1 MGWIKDYSHNV
12 SLRNLTQTCIGFM
25 CMYKYIYINI
35 KTYVYIY
42 IHTYIYIYMC
52 VYVYILCL
60 LVEHGRDDYICNRGV
75 YGKLCFR
82 VNVFLYFSRYVN
94 SSGFR
99 SWAWEWCVVFF
110 LPNPKIERNPLRN
123 PGTLGNIK
131 RNQKRNF
138 VFSGRYSWVDW
149 PSIFEVLS
157 SIWFYWCSMEKWC
170 THFCSEIGSNE
181 NRMVWIIV
189 KSKTTCC
196 KIYVICNIR
205 TYIGHV
211 QKKEI
216 YRIYWNDCSWPCT
229 PRNLQISSVCVY
241 I

>member
-1 MGWIKDYSHNV
+1 MFFVFFSICQQQWV
-12 SLRNLTQTCIGFM
+12 S
-25 CMYKYIYINI
+25 
-35 KTYVYIY
+35 
-42 IHTYIYIYMC
+42 
-52 VYVYILCL
+52 ILGL
-60 LVEHGRDDYICNRGV
+60 GVVRG
-75 YGKLCFR
+75 
-82 VNVFLYFSRYVN
+82 
-94 SSGFR
+94 
-99 SWAWEWCVVFF
+99 FF

-170 THFCSEIGSNE
+170 THFCSEIGSNK

-196 KIYVICNIR
+196 KIYVICNVR
-205 TYIGHV
+205 TYMA
-211 QKKEI
+211 
-216 YRIYWNDCSWPCT
+216 CSEK
-229 PRNLQISSVCVY
+229 RNLPHIGTIVPEHAHPEIFKFHLYVY
-241 I
+241 IYIYN

>member
-1 MGWIKDYSHNV
+1 M
-12 SLRNLTQTCIGFM
+12 LAC
-25 CMYKYIYINI
+25 
-35 KTYVYIY
+35 
-42 IHTYIYIYMC
+42 
-52 VYVYILCL
+52 
-60 LVEHGRDDYICNRGV
+60 
-75 YGKLCFR
+75 
-82 VNVFLYFSRYVN
+82 
-94 SSGFR
+94 
-99 SWAWEWCVVFF
+99 WAWTGWLHMQPWCLWENMFSGNCFFCIFLDMSTAVGFDLGPGSGAWFF

-205 TYIGHV
+205 TYMACSE
-211 QKKEI
+211 KEI
-216 YRIYWNDCSWPCT
+216 YRILERLFLSMHTQKFSNFICMC
-229 PRNLQISSVCVY
+229 IY

>member
-25 CMYKYIYINI
+25 CMYKYIYIYI

-42 IHTYIYIYMC
+42 IYTYIYIYICVC
-52 VYVYILCL
+52 VYFMLAC
-60 LVEHGRDDYICNRGV
+60 
-75 YGKLCFR
+75 
-82 VNVFLYFSRYVN
+82 
-94 SSGFR
+94 
-99 SWAWEWCVVFF
+99 WAWTGWLHMQPWRLWEIMFSGKCFFCIFLDMSTAVGFDLGPGSGAWFFF

-157 SIWFYWCSMEKWC
+157 SMILLMFYGKMM
-170 THFCSEIGSNE
+170 HPLLFG
-181 NRMVWIIV
+181 NRLER
-189 KSKTTCC
+189 KPDGLDHS
-196 KIYVICNIR
+196 
-205 TYIGHV
+205 
-211 QKKEI
+211 
-216 YRIYWNDCSWPCT
+216 
-229 PRNLQISSVCVY
+229 
-241 I
+241 